1 MRHPIHKPAHP
12 SEKCWARFA
21 TALLRKRYGVSPQH
35 LSQEE
40 WNALYWAIA
49 PLTPEELRGSPF
61 MTASGATGW
70 CGLTAIRFAPTLNNK
85 YYLGLALFMIL
96 IGLLHDWDFV
106 IGRHN
111 PQFLG
116 IMKIRTLLTNHHWPR
131 IERRPTS
138 ILEHRQWRKA
148 ARGISRFGSGVWPRL
163 TSEKRRWAAHP
174 YGFQCAVL
182 DPPMMRLRP
191 PALAAWR
198 PDEEPDANCKLEIGN
213 CKLEIRN

>member
-1 MRHPIHKPAHP
+1 VRHPIHKPAHP

-116 IMKIRTLLTNHHWPR
+116 IMKIRTLLREFNRSP
-131 IERRPTS
+131 
-138 ILEHRQWRKA
+138 L
-148 ARGISRFGSGVWPRL
+148 
-163 TSEKRRWAAHP
+163 AAHR
-174 YGFQCAVL
+174 ASTDV
-182 DPPMMRLRP
+182 DPRASAM
-191 PALAAWR
+191 
-198 PDEEPDANCKLEIGN
+198 EESSEGDI
-213 CKLEIRN
+213 